1 MEHEERGKRSKPFWY
16 FFFSKNLWVF
26 PLKWVI
32 RNYFFFF
39 FFDELGKTLS
49 IQKSNDIDILMVST
63 FKNHFKVKL
72 SVNVRLHATPCN
84 DSL

>member
-1 MEHEERGKRSKPFWY
+1 MKSVVRDLNHFGI
-16 FFFSKNLWVF
+16 FFFPKNLWVF

-32 RNYFFFF
+32 RNDFFF
-39 FFDELGKTLS
+39 FFDELGKALS

-63 FKNHFKVKL
+63 FNNHFKVKL
-72 SVNVRLHATPCN
+72 SVIVRLHATPCN